1 MNAAESI
8 DRLSS
13 RARGLYRC
21 SLLAGLTSASIA
33 AMAAYP
39 VHLGQPSLVVP
50 GLAAAGGV
58 AAFGLFVAYKAA
70 LRPVTKF
77 RSRQAGLRE
86 AFAVARRSSSKRVDE
101 LFESSPVVRAD
112 ALLAESVSRLKEAKA
127 GAEAAYRSRSWWG
140 KLTIDPP
147 DLSEMEEKIDKL
159 EAAKWRLDQ
168 SGKLQ
173 KARSVFDAL
182 EARSQDRLDASEIDA
197 LRSVPSS
204 HLDRYDEKAV
214 AKSAIW
220 LSAMSIPVSAWS
232 DISQAGNI
240 YDTLREVNRNYADMS
255 DIDIWITSLTLPG
268 ESLAGLVSL
277 TKGAYFEKLVEADF
291 GGERFEHFNHPD
303 TDILVDGVAYQIKAT
318 DSTSYVNSVADD
330 IPVISTTEVTLLT
343 GSIDGGYSDE
353 ELAGAVELALGG
365 SVVDI
370 LDTTVDAVLTGV
382 GGLTLMATL
391 RGINHAA
398 TRFKDGRAD
407 AILGGLGVAATG
419 TVKNFV
425 DTAELGYK
433 ALTSRPGR
441 FVGRMAGRAIGSV
454 VDRID
459 RKLSDG

>member
-1 MNAAESI
+1 MNATEGI
-8 DRLSS
+8 DRLTS

-33 AMAAYP
+33 ALAAYP
-39 VHLGQPSLVVP
+39 VHFGQPSLVLP
-50 GLAAAGGV
+50 GLAAAGGL
-58 AAFGLFVAYKAA
+58 AALGLFLAYKAA

-86 AFAVARRSSSKRVDE
+86 VFAGARRSSSKRVDE
-101 LFESSPVVRAD
+101 LYESSPVVRAD
-112 ALLAESVSRLKEAKA
+112 ALLAESLSRLKEAKA
-127 GAEAAYRSRSWWG
+127 EAEAAYRGMSWWG

-147 DLSEMEEKIDKL
+147 DLPEMEKKIDQL
-159 EAAKWRLDQ
+159 EAAKWRLDK
-168 SGKLQ
+168 SGELQ

-197 LRSVPSS
+197 LRSVPLS
-204 HLDRYDEKAV
+204 HLDRYDDKAV

-220 LSAMSIPVSAWS
+220 FSAMSIPVSAWS
-232 DISQAGNI
+232 DFSQAGNI
-240 YDTLREVNRNYADMS
+240 YDTLREVNGNYAEMS
-255 DIDIWITSLTLPG
+255 DTDVWLTSLTLPA

-318 DSTSYVNSVADD
+318 DSTSYVNSVADH
-330 IPVISTTEVTLLT
+330 IPVISTTEVARLT
-343 GSIDGGYSDE
+343 GSIDGGYGNE
-353 ELAGAVELALGG
+353 ELESAVELALGG

-382 GGLTLMATL
+382 GGLTLIATI
-391 RGINHAA
+391 RGIHHAA
-398 TRFKDGRAD
+398 TRFKDGGVD
-407 AILGGLGVAATG
+407 AVLGGLGVAATG

-433 ALTSRPGR
+433 ALTSRPSR
-441 FVGRMAGRAIGSV
+441 FVGRMAGRAAGKV

-459 RKLSDG
+459 RKLSG